1 MAGVGGDYEYI
12 NYGRL
17 RKFVATGAVTDM
29 LSPEYDMQSR
39 IEFDFSTDIFADSG
53 TLYSDDYIEHRHRE
67 KVEFLKKLSIS
78 SGLTHKLNW
87 LLWIFSRYDFLKI
100 ADFPTPF

>member
-1 MAGVGGDYEYI
+1 MAGGDYEYI

-78 SGLTHKLNW
+78 AGINISEDNLELSPNSVIIYAN
-87 LLWIFSRYDFLKI
+87 LLE
-100 ADFPTPF
+100 